1 VEWNLRLF
9 GKVGAPTNLVALRVE
24 TEAAMFAMS
33 MSTKSNKSKRPHNLK
48 ERYGPPLL
56 ITNATSDVVREEQ
69 RALILLQ
76 WLGALAKPSVRLFL
90 FNSDAIAYRGYPA
103 CSLRLAAAAIRLR
116 LQLLQ
121 YFSLYGLQLQQS
133 KQLQQCRLVASRT
146 RPSLPYICVSGPVQ
160 AVGPI

>member
-1 VEWNLRLF
+1 MHVAVASLHSPPVPPLCAIRISAVEWNLRLF

-90 FNSDAIAYRGYPA
+90 FNSDAIAYRGYHCHIYA
-103 CSLRLAAAAIRLR
+103 FL
-116 LQLLQ
+116 
-121 YFSLYGLQLQQS
+121 
-133 KQLQQCRLVASRT
+133 
-146 RPSLPYICVSGPVQ
+146 GPCKL
-160 AVGPI
+160 